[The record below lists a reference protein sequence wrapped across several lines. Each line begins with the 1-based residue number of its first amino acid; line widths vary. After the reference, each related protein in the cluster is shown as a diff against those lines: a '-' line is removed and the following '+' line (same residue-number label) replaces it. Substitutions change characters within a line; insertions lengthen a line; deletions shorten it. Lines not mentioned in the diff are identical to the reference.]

1 MSRGVCIVLNR
12 DLKLSDFA
20 WNQEEIKKM
29 MDCVKSKTPCLI
41 HGSVGIGK
49 SSSVYAVARELGMS
63 IIEYNGSDQ
72 RNKDS
77 LQDLLSRVQMRTLGK
92 GVIYFVDE
100 VDNVNDWSTLQ
111 KIVSQSRS
119 SLVLACNEI
128 WKVDDNVKNRCTTIK
143 YLEPPLLQ
151 VVNQVRLI
159 ANREGIKEPQYQN
172 VNADFRG
179 SLLSSL
185 YGGSKHSY
193 QTIFDKVEGLMKRGI
208 VPDDISDE
216 YLIWCLDN
224 SSSAFFGR
232 SLYEFIQLLCQVDML
247 PSTLT
252 VDKWRMVGDFCSLK
266 AKSSLVVR
274 YPNYFTRVKNLSRA
288 KRKNEKS

>member
-1 MSRGVCIVLNR
+1 MWGSPGTGKTTTASLVAKKLNLR
-12 DLKLSDFA
+12 
-20 WNQEEIKKM
+20 
-29 MDCVKSKTPCLI
+29 LI
-41 HGSVGIGK
+41 
-49 SSSVYAVARELGMS
+49 ET
-63 IIEYNGSDQ
+63 NGSDE
-72 RNKDS
+72 RGKLS
-77 LQDLLSRVQMRTLGK
+77 LEEILGRVQMRSFVPVL
-92 GVIYFVDE
+92 YFIDE
-100 VDNVNDWSTLQ
+100 VDNLSSWGVLRE
-111 KIVSQSRS
+111 IVALTRHP
-119 SLVLACNEI
+119 LLLACNDLYKIPDE
-128 WKVDDNVKNRCTTIK
+128 VKNRVTVVK